1 MARALTVRGN
11 KLPQKPNE
19 VQAEHSSATTH
30 SDKSLDE
37 LYEALR
43 QVETALEKLSAN
55 GKNESGNARKDRLCQ
70 LISQL
75 RREIARL
82 EGSPVLEGE
91 SADGNRDQREP
102 TNQIQI
108 GGEIAAGANV
118 GSGTTLN
125 TGGVAGHNVI
135 RAEYY
140 IEAEKVFLPLPDLE
154 TISLEDETTVGDL
167 ERSYLLQ
174 LATTASRIPLGQI
187 NLRLAGTDQLVSD
200 IRLNTLYIPL
210 DTMRTQS
217 AVRRKENDSSYVPV
231 PVLDAAI
238 RNRNLVILGDP
249 GSGKT
254 TFINYL
260 TICLA
265 GARLYPKRGYLER
278 LNVPPQGN
286 QRAAR
291 WVHGALLPIRI
302 NLREL
307 AQDISQDARHGT
319 AEMVWAHIVR
329 QLAEHNLSAF
339 APQMLEALRHDQC
352 LVMFDGLDEIAD
364 LSRRSLLREAITAFR
379 DTYPRC
385 RFIVTCRTLSYTD
398 QAWRLPGFP
407 FTTLAPLSRDSIDTF
422 INNWYTTLAQL
433 GRQSSRWAKNRAD
446 DLRRAIPYLLD
457 LAQNPLLL
465 TVIAI
470 IHSNNGNLPRERA
483 CLYNDSVNLL
493 MWDWQRAKQISPC
506 EWEKGILEELGVRE
520 ERLISGLCEV
530 AFHAQQAQGAEGE
543 PVSIP
548 QAEVLRI
555 LTRYLENDW
564 GKAQRFCDYIESRT
578 GLLIGKGNNS
588 SGERMYAFPHRGF
601 QEFMAACHLTTR
613 REFTRQVAE
622 LASRGDNWREVLLLA
637 IGHLVY
643 NLRDVVRPLD
653 AINLLCKP
661 SPPTDAAGWRAVW
674 WAGEM
679 LYMVGRSAAE
689 QDEHVGRQVVP
700 RVIGQLVALVQ
711 DGHLTPRERAQAADV
726 LGLLG
731 DPRPGV
737 CSLIPDMVRIEGGAF
752 ELGDE
757 NERHRVNLRPFYLSR
772 YPITNAQFR
781 AFVSQGGWTKNK
793 YWTAQGLEWRKKVTE
808 QGGLS
813 YDPVWGINNRPVVGI
828 TWHEAVAY
836 TNWLASKTGKPYR
849 LPTEAE
855 WERAAAGLNH
865 RRCPWG
871 NQANAG
877 ITNSR
882 EAGIEQT
889 CAVGIFPQDRT
900 PEGVYDMGGNVWE
913 WCSSLAKSYPY
924 RPDDGREDLETAG
937 RRILRGGAYENRL
950 SAARCTQRRSL
961 DPETRLPLI
970 GFRVAMDAK

>member
-1 MARALTVRGN
+1 MSKELIVRNNQLPQRPNQEHFSRSASDPGN
-11 KLPQKPNE
+11 KRI
-19 VQAEHSSATTH
+19 
-30 SDKSLDE
+30 DE
-37 LYEALR
+37 LYEALH
-43 QVETALEKLSAN
+43 QLEATLEKLHT
-55 GKNESGNARKDRLCQ
+55 
-70 LISQL
+70 
-75 RREIARL
+75 L
-82 EGSPVLEGE
+82 ERN
-91 SADGNRDQREP
+91 GNRDACEDRIHQIIDQLRQKIALLGDSSISEGGAISGNGDQP
-102 TNQIQI
+102 TTTNQIQV
-108 GGEIAAGANV
+108 GGEVKPGANV
-118 GSGTTLN
+118 GSGIN
-125 TGGVAGHNVI
+125 IVTGGAAGHNVI
-135 RAEYY
+135 HTEYY
-140 IEAEKVFLPLPDLE
+140 IEADKVALPIPDVE
-154 TISLEDETTVGDL
+154 AISLEDEAAVNDL

-187 NLRLAGTDQLVSD
+187 NLRLAGTDQFVSD
-200 IRLNTLYIPL
+200 IKLNTLYIPL

-217 AVRRKENDSSYVPV
+217 AVRRRENDSSYVPV

-278 LNVPPQGN
+278 LNVPAQGN
-286 QRAAR
+286 QRGAR
-291 WVHGALLPIRI
+291 WVHGPLLPIRI

-307 AQDISQDARHGT
+307 AQDIPQNATRGT
-319 AEMVWAHIVR
+319 AEMVWAHIVN
-329 QLAEHNLSAF
+329 QLTEHNLSAF

-364 LSRRSLLREAITAFR
+364 LSRRSLLRDAIAAFR

-385 RFIVTCRTLSYTD
+385 RFIVTCRKLSYND
-398 QAWRLPGFP
+398 QRWRLPGFP
-407 FTTLAPLSRDSIDTF
+407 FTTLAPLSRASIDTF

-433 GRQSSRWAKNRAD
+433 GRQSSRWARSRAD
-446 DLRRAIPYLLD
+446 DLRKAVPYLLD

-470 IHSNNGNLPRERA
+470 VHSNNGNLPRERA

-493 MWDWQRAKQISPC
+493 MWNWQRAKQIGPY
-506 EWEKGILEELGVRE
+506 EWENGILDKLGVHE
-520 ERLISGLCEV
+520 GRLISGLCEV

-548 QAEVLRI
+548 QAEILRI

-564 GKAQRFCDYIESRT
+564 GKAQQFCDYVESRA
-578 GLLIGKGNNS
+578 GLLIGKGNNQND
-588 SGERMYAFPHRGF
+588 ERMYAFPHRGF

-613 REFTRQVAE
+613 RDFTRMVAD

-643 NLRDVVRPLD
+643 NLRDIERPLD

-661 SPPTDAAGWRAVW
+661 SPPTDATGWRAVW

-711 DGHLTPRERAQAADV
+711 DGHLTPRERAQAADI

-737 CSLIPDMVRIEGGAF
+737 CSLAPDMVRIEGGVC
-752 ELGDE
+752 ELGDGG
-757 NERHRVNLRPFYLSR
+757 ERHRVNLKPFYLSR

-781 AFVSQGGWTKNK
+781 AFISQGGWTKNK

-808 QGGLS
+808 QGGFS
-813 YDPVWGINNRPVVGI
+813 YDSIWGINNRPVVGI

-836 TNWLASKTGKPYR
+836 TRWLASKTGKPYR

-855 WERAAAGLNH
+855 WERAAGGPEH
-865 RRCPWG
+865 RHYPWG
-871 NQANAG
+871 DQASDG
-877 ITNSR
+877 ISNLR

-900 PEGVYDMGGNVWE
+900 LEGIYDIGGNVWE
-913 WCSSLAKSYPY
+913 WCSSLAKEYPY
-924 RPDDGREDLETAG
+924 RSDDGREDLEAAG
-937 RRILRGGAYENRL
+937 RRILRGGAYETRR